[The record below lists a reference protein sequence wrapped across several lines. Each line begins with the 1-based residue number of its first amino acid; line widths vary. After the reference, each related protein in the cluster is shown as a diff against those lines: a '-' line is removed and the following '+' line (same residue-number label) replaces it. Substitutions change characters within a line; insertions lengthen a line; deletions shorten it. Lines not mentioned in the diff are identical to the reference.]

1 MRAKRLS
8 TILVGF
14 EVIESPHP
22 LTAHAG
28 TINPHQFLEN
38 LYLHAAACP
47 AAT

>member
-14 EVIESPHP
+14 EAIESPHP

-28 TINPHQFLEN
+28 TINRHQYLEN
-38 LYLHAAACP
+38 LYAHAACP
-47 AAT
+47 AAA